1 MYDQRSYN
9 EMRGG
14 QLYCMEC
21 GTQIISDS
29 NLVNELVFDS
39 ASKPGGRFVFDGVI

>member
-1 MYDQRSYN
+1 
-9 EMRGG
+9 MRGG

-21 GTQIISDS
+21 GTQIVSDK

-39 ASKPGGRFVFDGVI
+39 ASKPGGRFVFDGVIQSKYFSHN